1 MPETVAARAAG
12 AGIPAALGAEPGWA
26 ATVAGDAADGWSAP
40 AGRTSDAMAAMPA
53 ARRWVKAEVAGAV
66 RAAAVPV
73 RDATALPDEAA
84 VLAGVVA
91 FVPGEVV
98 VPPGEVPVPPG
109 GVVPV
114 PPGGVVP
121 VPPGEGARL

>member
-1 MPETVAARAAG
+1 MPATVAARAAG

-26 ATVAGDAADGWSAP
+26 ATVAG
-40 AGRTSDAMAAMPA
+40 
-53 ARRWVKAEVAGAV
+53 AV
-66 RAAAVPV
+66 GAAAVRL

-109 GVVPV
+109 GVA
-114 PPGGVVP
+114 P
-121 VPPGEGARL
+121 VPPGEGARE

>member
-1 MPETVAARAAG
+1 MPATVAARAAG
-12 AGIPAALGAEPGWA
+12 AGIPAVLGAEPGWA

-40 AGRTSDAMAAMPA
+40 AGRTGDAIAATPA

-98 VPPGEVPVPPG
+98 VPPG

-121 VPPGEGARL
+121 VPPGEGARE